1 MSTVDR
7 TANPYEIGVAYVDG
21 KPLEPLGKVERFD
34 VVEAPNDTPLTR
46 GIIEKLFKEESLAIS
61 AVSYREG
68 GYEVTRSYDHERNLI
83 ATTIRPSGM
92 PHA

>member
-21 KPLEPLGKVERFD
+21 KPLGKVIRSDF
-34 VVEAPNDTPLTR
+34 VEEPNDTALTR
-46 GIIEKLFKEESLAIS
+46 GIMEKFFVEESLALT

-68 GYEVTRSYDHERNLI
+68 GYEITRSDDRERNR
-83 ATTIRPSGM
+83 TIITIGPAGCH
-92 PHA
+92 P

>member
-21 KPLEPLGKVERFD
+21 KPLGKVIRSDF
-34 VVEAPNDTPLTR
+34 VEETNDTGLLRT
-46 GIIEKLFKEESLAIS
+46 IMEKFFVEESLALT

-68 GYEVTRSYDHERNLI
+68 GYEITRSYDHERNLI
-83 ATTIRPSGM
+83 AITIRPSGM

>member
-1 MSTVDR
+1 MT

-21 KPLEPLGKVERFD
+21 KPLVPLGKVERFD
-34 VVEAPNDTPLTR
+34 VVEAPNDTALTR
-46 GIIEKLFKEESLAIS
+46 SIVERLFEEESLALS

-68 GYEVTRSYDHERNLI
+68 DYEITRSYDHERNLVAI
-83 ATTIRPSGM
+83 TIRPSGM

>member
-21 KPLEPLGKVERFD
+21 KPLGKVERFD
-34 VVEAPNDTPLTR
+34 VVKEPNDTGLLRT
-46 GIIEKLFKEESLAIS
+46 IMEKFFVEESLALT

-68 GYEVTRSYDHERNLI
+68 GYEITLSYDHERNLI
-83 ATTIRPSGM
+83 ATTIRPLGT
-92 PHA
+92 PCG

>member
-1 MSTVDR
+1 MT
-7 TANPYEIGVAYVDG
+7 TANPYELGVAYIDG

-34 VVEAPNDTPLTR
+34 VVEAPNDTALTR
-46 GIIEKLFKEESLAIS
+46 TIVERLFEEDTLALS

-68 GYEVTRSYDHERNLI
+68 DYEITRSYDHERNLVAI
-83 ATTIRPSGM
+83 TIRPSGM

>member
-21 KPLEPLGKVERFD
+21 KPLGKVIRFD
-34 VVEAPNDTPLTR
+34 VVEAPNDTALTR
-46 GIIEKLFKEESLAIS
+46 GIIERLFEEESLALS

-68 GYEVTRSYDHERNLI
+68 GYEITRSYDHERNLI
-83 ATTIRPSGM
+83 ATTIRPLGT
-92 PHA
+92 PCG

>member
-21 KPLEPLGKVERFD
+21 KPLGKVSRSDF
-34 VVEAPNDTPLTR
+34 VEEPNDTTLTR

-61 AVSYREG
+61 ALSYCEG
-68 GYEVTRSYDHERNLI
+68 GYEITRSYDHERNLI
-83 ATTIRPSGM
+83 ATTIGPSSRCH
-92 PHA
+92 P